1 MKANEMALEFMD
13 QLQKIS
19 SGAAPSLEDY
29 ELSFALSTA
38 EEEFIKTRY
47 NAKSNSKREGFEN
60 SEKRRKDLA
69 RLVTNTVIK
78 AQDINNSSFFTTVDN
93 KPNGSFWCLP
103 EDLLWVLNE
112 EISWEGQDC
121 YDGVRVDVKPLEHDH
136 YNVVIKNTFTKPYN
150 HLVYRLDYGSEFS
163 RNDENFVTIKFDP
176 FKSTVFDS
184 YVIPFSTDLYGDF
197 SITVPLVLN
206 TIDLMSRLEAAL
218 NTNYP
223 LLTTSLYLSKYQLTI
238 SDSNNGKVDIDLA
251 YGYISDIAVSNRV
264 TYQVHE
270 LITHGWSIK
279 EYYVRYIKKP
289 DGIIVNFDDP
299 SKQVDSVLNDITHR
313 EIISIAV
320 KNTLAVLQDPRYGA
334 IAQDNLNKE

>member
-112 EISWEGQDC
+112 EIS
-121 YDGVRVDVKPLEHDH
+121 LEQI
-136 YNVVIKNTFTKPYN
+136 IKSNQRINRMT
-150 HLVYRLDYGSEFS
+150 E
-163 RNDENFVTIKFDP
+163 
-176 FKSTVFDS
+176 
-184 YVIPFSTDLYGDF
+184 
-197 SITVPLVLN
+197 
-206 TIDLMSRLEAAL
+206 
-218 NTNYP
+218 
-223 LLTTSLYLSKYQLTI
+223 KY
-238 SDSNNGKVDIDLA
+238 
-251 YGYISDIAVSNRV
+251 
-264 TYQVHE
+264 
-270 LITHGWSIK
+270 
-279 EYYVRYIKKP
+279 
-289 DGIIVNFDDP
+289 
-299 SKQVDSVLNDITHR
+299 
-313 EIISIAV
+313 
-320 KNTLAVLQDPRYGA
+320 
-334 IAQDNLNKE
+334 